1 MSKNLTPDPKKGTG
15 YLWVEIPNASKELVY
30 RLVAEAWCEKPSPAY
45 TDVHHIANNGTDNRA
60 ENLLWVT
67 KEQHA
72 EIHPWLKNLKR

>member
-1 MSKNLTPDPKKGTG
+1 M
-15 YLWVEIPNASKELVY
+15 Y